1 MNRTRLVAV
10 YGCPTSVPAKQLE
23 TTRKIDVSS
32 ERRYAIESC
41 LTTNQEKQTR
51 RDEAPKDER
60 KKEKGP
66 TPTEPAARGRPG
78 PGVSE
83 RETQGQ
89 GKRKE
94 NGTRGETRRGGDL
107 LHEEHAVGDVGGRRP
122 DFLLRA
128 GGAID
133 PKPFETGLLPG
144 EDGDL
149 GGGFGHVVPVTDFH
163 IS

>member
-10 YGCPTSVPAKQLE
+10 YGCTTSVPAKQLE
-23 TTRKIDVSS
+23 TTRKIDVSP

-94 NGTRGETRRGGDL
+94 KGTRGETRRGGDL
-107 LHEEHAVGDVGGRRP
+107 LHEEHAEYDSTTNSKEKQ
-122 DFLLRA
+122 LT
-128 GGAID
+128 
-133 PKPFETGLLPG
+133 KQQ
-144 EDGDL
+144 
-149 GGGFGHVVPVTDFH
+149 
-163 IS
+163 